1 MHLFTVIIIIIL
13 ATSGLVGTDGTA
25 QWDTETNE
33 TDDSIAAIGV
43 YAPKR
48 KGVGVD
54 RNGNVRPKW

>member
-1 MHLFTVIIIIIL
+1 VIIIIIL
-13 ATSGLVGTDGTA
+13 ATSGLIETDGKA
-25 QWDTETNE
+25 EWDSETNE

-43 YAPKR
+43 WAPKR